1 MEAKRSSNPNREEHV
16 MNVLVIGATGNV
28 GSYLTKRLR
37 EERVPVRALVRSSD
51 KALTIFPDANDAGR
65 PLEIVSGAFDDPAVL
80 HRAFDGVD
88 AAFLALGTSPRQ
100 VALEKGLIDAAA
112 RAHLKQL
119 VRQSVLRQNVQ
130 ATYEIARLHGEL
142 DAYVAASG
150 VPHTDLR
157 PAYFTSN
164 LLAAAPSIASSD
176 RWYGTAPTG
185 RIAMCDPRD
194 VGDAAAVVLQAVRA
208 EHHVRPHGPRGADVP
223 RGGRAFHRNSRA
235 SDQLRP
241 RRRGNPAQGVCDP
254 RRTRLALRYRPRPR
268 RGDASWRSRADD
280 RRVPEAHG
288 EGAPRPRGRVRSPLR
303 RRPQIIAA
311 PRWHLGAGMPTQ

>member
-1 MEAKRSSNPNREEHV
+1 MEATRSSKPNREEHV
-16 MNVLVIGATGNV
+16 MQVLVIGATGNV

-37 EERVPVRALVRSSD
+37 EDRVPVRALVRSSD
-51 KALTIFPDANDAGR
+51 KALTLFPDADDAAR

-80 HRAFDGVD
+80 DRAFDGVD

-100 VALEKGLIDAAA
+100 VMLEKGLIDAAA

-130 ATYEIARLHGEL
+130 AAYEIARLHGEL

-194 VGDAAAVVLQAVRA
+194 VSDAAAIVLQKPSAQNTAYDLTGPAALTFPEVA
-208 EHHVRPHGPRGADVP
+208 AHFTEILGRPISYVP
-223 RGGRAFHRNSRA
+223 VDEATLRNGYA
-235 SDQLRP
+235 
-241 RRRGNPAQGVCDP
+241 
-254 RRTRLALRYRPRPR
+254 TR
-268 RGDASWRSRADD
+268 
-280 RRVPEAHG
+280 
-288 EGAPRPRGRVRSPLR
+288 
-303 RRPQIIAA
+303 
-311 PRWHLGAGMPTQ
+311 GMPDWLSDIVLGLDAAMQAGDHARTTDAFQKLTGKSPRSVDDFIRDHATAYARR